1 MGYDNECGG
10 LLCPPLSFWG
20 GSSMFVLLTEP
31 NRGPVFFNFARVT
44 RFMPTN
50 GITGQA
56 RVEIDDNH
64 FVVKESVEQIC
75 GALGVEYKR
84 ERST

>member
-1 MGYDNECGG
+1 
-10 LLCPPLSFWG
+10 
-20 GSSMFVLLTEP
+20 MFVLLTEM
-31 NRGPVFFNFARVT
+31 NRGPVFFNFDRVT

-50 GITGQA
+50 GISGAA
-56 RVEIDDNH
+56 RIEIDDNY
-64 FVVKESVEQIC
+64 FMVKESVEQIC